1 MRGLER
7 GFERAC
13 ERIGWKRPH
22 TAAYVEIEAFII
34 ENLVQ
39 QMEQG
44 ILAPAPVWSNIK
56 TFNGEIVQGKIDGI
70 LGGYPC
76 QPFSVAGQ
84 RKGSDD
90 ERHLWP
96 HIERIIKTS
105 RPFFCFFENVAGHLT
120 MGFPE
125 VYASLRNMG
134 YAVEAG
140 IFTAEEVGAPHERER
155 LFILAIEMANT
166 TSLRHRRR
174 SEYNDTIYRQSIQS
188 NEGIWTGVRSEIEGC
203 GGNELAN
210 PNSFNWGLSESEGR
224 FNNSETTGA
233 GEGELANATIQ
244 RLQEPGLAGIGE
256 LQTEGGTGLHD
267 RPEQSG
273 NDVANSDLIRRDW
286 PAKPGQP
293 QHEWKEPR
301 IKSRLGFTIN
311 GYNYREDLLRMAG
324 NAVVEQTA
332 EVAFINLY
340 NKIKKFSI

>member
-13 ERIGWKRPH
+13 ERIGWKQPN
-22 TAAYVEIEAFII
+22 TAAYVEVESFII
-34 ENLVQ
+34 ENLVK

-44 ILAPAPVWSNIK
+44 VLVPAPVWSNIK
-56 TFNGEIVQGKIDGI
+56 TFNGEIVRGKIHGI

-84 RKGSDD
+84 RKGSED

-96 HIERIIKTS
+96 YIEGIIKAS
-105 RPFFCFFENVAGHLT
+105 GPVFCFFENVAGHLT

-155 LFILAIEMANT
+155 IFILAIEMANT

-174 SEYNDTIYRQSIQS
+174 SEYNDTIYREGIQS
-188 NEGIWTGVRSEIEGC
+188 NEGVWRGVRSEIEGC
-203 GGNELAN
+203 CRNEMAN
-210 PNSFNWGLSESEGR
+210 PDIIGCKHE
-224 FNNSETTGA
+224 
-233 GEGELANATIQ
+233 
-244 RLQEPGLAGIGE
+244 QEKHGQLGNDEIRQHEIEKQSGVNEQCGIV
-256 LQTEGGTGLHD
+256 
-267 RPEQSG
+267 QSG
-273 NDVANSDLIRRDW
+273 NSVADTCCERLEGQRNGAISNGAPQSMPSSICIDKW

-293 QHEWKEPR
+293 QHEWEEPR
-301 IKSRLGFTIN
+301 IKSRVGFTTN
-311 GYNYREDLLRMAG
+311 GYNFREDLLRMAG

-332 EVAFINLY
+332 EVAFIELLKRLSN
-340 NKIKKFSI
+340 